1 MSMTSASSAGF
12 DSFLVPTTNIARS
25 SSGLIAPPPHR
36 PSPASSAASLLPTN
50 GELAHKSYD
59 EHAVGIDEIERR
71 LQTNREMGLTSQ
83 AVAQLQSTSSQLN
96 LLPTDAETGHGSIH
110 ELVGVLRDASW
121 IHTRAEN
128 LVPGDVITLKEGQCV
143 PADVRIIESHD
154 LWVDQHVLLGNNK
167 RDAEPRIATHHSVF
181 DDAPEHAN
189 VPYMEA
195 TNLAFYG
202 TTITHGHGKAIVIR
216 TGKDTVLGTISGALL
231 QKRLDDGCT
240 HHGDMALTE
249 TMKQQFDVFSKDDL
263 LPSAMTR
270 ISALVVEHSDVIKR
284 TVVAASFGVN
294 PTVII
299 ELEDLVLANE
309 TSSEDLER
317 EIALQMMNY
326 CSVHEDA
333 ALFTK
338 ALAACRHRVES
349 GTSTSF
355 ASGGSTDVSS
365 TRIGPQSRVPSLP
378 ASSPIAAP
386 VVIDPLRDQQAI
398 LRFCAQFGGMQSPR
412 QVNAAYRKNLRYS
425 TLLHTQVSGCEVYV
439 HFDQECGAHV
449 VLLQGPAREILSR
462 CGHVRRDGTA
472 TMAPLETLD
481 LQKIQDMVMDL
492 EARNQTVVSFAEL
505 YLDPERYPV
514 GVKFDIEQFNFPTSN
529 MCYLGSLGLIEK
541 LQPEVVVMGSFAR
554 AADVRIL
561 ITSNDVQYP
570 DDHAPLLVD
579 DDESIHEEDEDD
591 IDGEESGGSRVRC
604 VCKVPVRLREASTG
618 EVFDV
623 DACVFRSNVLSISN
637 TLSQWRQILTQHA
650 IVVFDGCSPA
660 QIDLLVET
668 LQELGECVGLV
679 ASGSANALAIA
690 NADVG
695 FAIPAPADSSIDLS
709 EDAAYV
715 VLASTMCPR
724 SDAIRLIEATKKL
737 KTRAA
742 SIDNASYS
750 HRAPLP
756 TGTTAKAKSVIT
768 NLLRESIAAGKLL
781 GLTDADL
788 QTCFETVLTDS
799 QQQTTGAT
807 GALLSPSIYPAA
819 TQPASPTRVMSP
831 PPLSPSKFP
840 PSAFR
845 STGILLNPRSTTEN
859 DDAAHAAVSSI

>member
-1 MSMTSASSAGF
+1 MTPESSGF
-12 DSFLVPTTNIARS
+12 DSFLKVTAPIARS
-25 SSGLIAPPPHR
+25 NSGLMTPPPHR
-36 PSPASSAASLLPTN
+36 PSSSCSATPLPTN
-50 GELAHKSYD
+50 DERVHKSHD

-71 LQTNREMGLTSQ
+71 LQTNRELGLTSQ
-83 AVAQLQSTSSQLN
+83 AVARLQSGSSQLN

-154 LWVDQHVLLGNNK
+154 LWVDQRVLLGNNK
-167 RDAEPRIATHHSVF
+167 RDAEPRVATHHSVF
-181 DDAPEHAN
+181 DDAPEHVN
-189 VPYMEA
+189 VSYMEA

-216 TGKDTVLGTISGALL
+216 TGNL
-231 QKRLDDGCT
+231 
-240 HHGDMALTE
+240 
-249 TMKQQFDVFSKDDL
+249 
-263 LPSAMTR
+263 
-270 ISALVVEHSDVIKR
+270 
-284 TVVAASFGVN
+284 
-294 PTVII
+294 
-299 ELEDLVLANE
+299 
-309 TSSEDLER
+309 
-317 EIALQMMNY
+317 
-326 CSVHEDA
+326 VHEDA

-349 GTSTSF
+349 GASASL
-355 ASGGSTDVSS
+355 ASGGSADVSS
-365 TRIGPQSRVPSLP
+365 TRSGSPNRVPSLP

-386 VVIDPLRDQQAI
+386 VVIDPLRDQQVI
-398 LRFCAQFGGMQSPR
+398 LRFCAQFGGIQSPR
-412 QVNAAYRKNLRYS
+412 QVSAAYRKNLRYS

-449 VLLQGPAREILSR
+449 VLLQGPVREILSR

-472 TMAPLETLD
+472 MMTPLETLD

-505 YLDPERYPV
+505 YLDPEVYPV

-561 ITSNDVQYP
+561 ITSYDVQYP

-579 DDESIHEEDEDD
+579 DDESLHEEDDD
-591 IDGEESGGSRVRC
+591 DVDGEESGGGRVRC

-618 EVFDV
+618 EVIDV
-623 DACVFRSNVLSISN
+623 DASVFRSSVLSISN
-637 TLSQWRQILTQHA
+637 TLSQWRQLLTQHA
-650 IVVFDGCSPA
+650 IVIFDGCSSA

-679 ASGSANALAIA
+679 ASGSVNALAIA

-709 EDAAYV
+709 EDAADV
-715 VLASTMCPR
+715 VLASATCPR
-724 SDAIRLIEATKKL
+724 SDAIRLIEVTKKL

-742 SIDNASYS
+742 SIDNSSYS
-750 HRAPLP
+750 RVAPLP
-756 TGTTAKAKSVIT
+756 TDTTAKAKSVIT
-768 NLLRESIAAGKLL
+768 NLLRESIAAGKLF
-781 GLTDADL
+781 GLADVDL
-788 QTCFETVLTDS
+788 QTCFEMALADS
-799 QQQTTGAT
+799 QQQTAGAT

-819 TQPASPTRVMSP
+819 TQRASPTRVMSP

-845 STGILLNPRSTTEN
+845 ITGI
-859 DDAAHAAVSSI
+859 